1 MTHILIAD
9 SSSLTVLGAETLLKG
24 RAHTFTTTAENA
36 DDLCTRAE
44 RYQPALILLGD
55 PFDPLVDL
63 FTLVDRLRRYAP
75 QTPII
80 VMGTT
85 GAGLI
90 IHDLFYLG
98 IRGYLIVHVD
108 RPMTGHDLAMT
119 RWRQYWRR
127 AVRAGHAYAEVAARF
142 RGTATPL
149 WERDAR
155 RNLIRG
161 SALLLTLLLGVAGM
175 LLGSVIVPV
184 LVIGLWLALALRTA
198 LKVGWKSRDPLTRF
212 LYGIHSHLQQIPIL
226 VGQLGYYR
234 DRWRG
239 RRRGLIEYK

>member
-98 IRGYLIVHVD
+98 IRGYLTKEDDLADCLLTAVDVVLRD
-108 RPMTGHDLAMT
+108 RPYLSPTANSEYLLALQTKQEIWQLDEDERTVLRLLARGHTAREIAAQLQVS
-119 RWRQYWRR
+119 RRRVYWITEKLRYRFGAATNEHLINR
-127 AVRAGHAYAEVAARF
+127 ANTEGF
-142 RGTATPL
+142 RGFT
-149 WERDAR
+149 D
-155 RNLIRG
+155 
-161 SALLLTLLLGVAGM
+161 
-175 LLGSVIVPV
+175 
-184 LVIGLWLALALRTA
+184 
-198 LKVGWKSRDPLTRF
+198 
-212 LYGIHSHLQQIPIL
+212 
-226 VGQLGYYR
+226 
-234 DRWRG
+234 
-239 RRRGLIEYK
+239 